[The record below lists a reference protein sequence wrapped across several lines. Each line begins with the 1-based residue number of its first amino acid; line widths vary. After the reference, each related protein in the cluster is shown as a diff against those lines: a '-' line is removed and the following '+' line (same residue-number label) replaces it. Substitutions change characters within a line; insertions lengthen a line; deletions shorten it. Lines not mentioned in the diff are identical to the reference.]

1 MAQKLNVQYIRF
13 YTDGSAAHKVAP
25 VAPIETMKLPKVKKQ
40 KKIVLRVD
48 PVSVAAI
55 VMAAV
60 MLVLMVVGVTQLRG
74 ARQDA
79 EVMEAYA
86 NTLRQENVRL
96 SAEYSNGYDLEQIEK
111 TALALGLVPQEQVRH
126 ISLQV
131 PQIQEEETPG
141 AWERFY
147 IFLTGLFA

>member
-60 MLVLMVVGVTQLRG
+60 MLVLMVVGITQLRG

-86 NTLRQENVRL
+86 NALRQENVRL

-131 PQIQEEETPG
+131 PQIQEEEPPG

>member
-1 MAQKLNVQYIRF
+1 MTQKMNVQYVHF
-13 YTDGSAAHKVAP
+13 YTDGSAARKVAP

-60 MLVLMVVGVTQLRG
+60 MLVLMMVGVTQLHQV
-74 ARQDA
+74 RQDA
-79 EVMEAYA
+79 VAMEAYA
-86 NTLRQENVRL
+86 DTLRQENAQL
-96 SAEYSNGYDLEQIEK
+96 SAEYSNGYDLEQIEQ

-126 ISLQV
+126 VTVQV

-141 AWERFY
+141 TWERFY

>member
-126 ISLQV
+126 ISLQA